1 MTSFFTWGGETSSSK
16 GLTIE
21 SCPRFGAGQRIVS
34 KTTIPG
40 KSGALVFDTG
50 AFSNYTQS
58 YEIWFRDKKSGMISA
73 AKDIATWL
81 LSPLGYQK
89 LEDSYD
95 PDVFRMAVFTGP
107 IEVENWMLTYG
118 RATIEFDCMPQRW
131 LKSGQTPITI
141 LSGQSIL
148 NQWQKA
154 KPLLIVSGNGT
165 LEINDSVIQISGTSG
180 QYFIDCETENAY
192 QNGISLNANL
202 TVENNLFPVLR
213 NGETQISFT
222 GIDSLQIVP
231 RWWSN

>member
-1 MTSFFTWGGETSSSK
+1 MNVARRSERDK
-16 GLTIE
+16 ELLRKR
-21 SCPRFGAGQRIVS
+21 RFRGN
-34 KTTIPG
+34 PG
-40 KSGALVFDTG
+40 IWFLI
-50 AFSNYTQS
+50 
-58 YEIWFRDKKSGMISA
+58 IWFRDKSAGMTSA
-73 AKDIATWL
+73 AKSIATWL
-81 LSPLGYQK
+81 LSPSGYQR
-89 LEDSYD
+89 LEDTYD
-95 PDVFRMAVFTGP
+95 PDVFRMAVYTGP
-107 IEVENWMLTYG
+107 IEIENWMLTYG
-118 RATIEFDCMPQRW
+118 RATLDFDCMPQRW
-131 LKSGQTPITI
+131 LKSGEIPV
-141 LSGQSIL
+141 SVKNGDVIL

>member
-1 MTSFFTWGGETSSSK
+1 MNSFFVWSGETSFSK

-21 SCPRFGAGQRIVS
+21 RCPSFGAGQRIVE
-34 KTTIPG
+34 KTTVPG
-40 KSGALVFDTG
+40 KSGDLVFDTG

-58 YEIWFRDKKSGMISA
+58 YEIWFRDKSAGMTSA

-131 LKSGQTPITI
+131 LKSGQTPISI

-148 NQWQKA
+148 NQWQST
-154 KPLLIVSGNGT
+154 KPLLILSGNGQVQ
-165 LEINDSVIQISGTSG
+165 IGDSVIEISGTNG
-180 QYFIDCETENAY
+180 QFYIDCDTENAY
-192 QNGISLNANL
+192 QG
-202 TVENNLFPVLR
+202 TENINSNIEVVNNIFPVLSK
-213 NGETQISFT
+213 GQTQITYT
-222 GIDSLQIVP
+222 GIDDLQIIP
-231 RWWSN
+231 RWWTN

>member
-1 MTSFFTWGGETSSSK
+1 
-16 GLTIE
+16 
-21 SCPRFGAGQRIVS
+21 
-34 KTTIPG
+34 
-40 KSGALVFDTG
+40 
-50 AFSNYTQS
+50 
-58 YEIWFRDKKSGMISA
+58 
-73 AKDIATWL
+73 
-81 LSPLGYQK
+81 
-89 LEDSYD
+89 
-95 PDVFRMAVFTGP
+95 MAVYTGP
-107 IEVENWMLTYG
+107 MEIENWMLTYG
-118 RATIEFDCMPQRW
+118 RATLDFDCMPQRW
-131 LKSGQTPITI
+131 LKSGEIPV
-141 LSGQSIL
+141 SVKNGDVIL

>member
-1 MTSFFTWGGETSSSK
+1 MRSFFVWAGETSLSK
-16 GLTIE
+16 GLTVE
-21 SCPRFGAGQRIVS
+21 RCPAFGAGQRIVE
-34 KTTIPG
+34 KTTVPG
-40 KSGALVFDTG
+40 KSGDLVFDTG

-58 YEIWFRDKKSGMISA
+58 YEIWFRDKSAGMTSA
-73 AKDIATWL
+73 AKSIATWL
-81 LSPLGYQK
+81 LSPSGYQR
-89 LEDSYD
+89 LEDTYD
-95 PDVFRMAVFTGP
+95 PDVFRMAVYTGP
-107 IEVENWMLTYG
+107 MEIENWMLTYG
-118 RATIEFDCMPQRW
+118 RATLDFDCMPQRW
-131 LKSGQTPITI
+131 LKSGEIPV
-141 LSGQSIL
+141 SVKNGDVIL
-148 NQWQKA
+148 NQWQKT

-192 QNGISLNANL
+192 QNEISLNANL

>member
-73 AKDIATWL
+73 AKNIATWL

-131 LKSGQTPITI
+131 LKSGQTPISI

-148 NQWQKA
+148 NQWQST
-154 KPLLIVSGNGT
+154 KPLLILSGNGQVQ
-165 LEINDSVIQISGTSG
+165 IGDSVVEISGTNG
-180 QYFIDCETENAY
+180 KFYIDCDTENAY
-192 QNGISLNANL
+192 QGTENINSNIEVAN
-202 TVENNLFPVLR
+202 NIFPVLSK
-213 NGETQISFT
+213 GKTQITYT
-222 GIDSLQIVP
+222 GIEDLQIIP
-231 RWWSN
+231 RWWTN